1 MPRVKKTETPSAKT
15 ANKAKA
21 TKTKSTKSKT
31 VEAAPVQVVD
41 TVATENNVLDVA
53 HDSAISTE
61 NTVVDVAPD
70 SAISTDFTTI
80 LVSVQAVVQQINSL
94 KTALRTLEKKAVR
107 EIKAATKASKRKQRS
122 KGNRA
127 PSGFVKPT
135 QISNEL
141 AAFLGKASGTEM
153 ARTEVTKEINA
164 YIRANKLQDPNN
176 GRIIKADAK
185 LQSLLNLKK
194 SDELTYFNLQKY
206 MSPHFAKAT
215 KTASA

>member
-1 MPRVKKTETPSAKT
+1 MPRAKKTDSASAKT
-15 ANKAKA
+15 ATKAKA
-21 TKTKSTKSKT
+21 TKTTKSTKSKT
-31 VEAAPVQVVD
+31 VEAAPVQVVE
-41 TVATENNVLDVA
+41 TVATENTVVEVA
-53 HDSAISTE
+53 PESAISTE
-61 NTVVDVAPD
+61 FT
-70 SAISTDFTTI
+70 AILASIQT
-80 LVSVQAVVQQINSL
+80 VVQQINTL

-107 EIKAATKASKRKQRS
+107 EIKAANKASKKKQRS

-164 YIRANKLQDPNN
+164 YIRANKLQDPKN

-194 SDELTYFNLQKY
+194 GDELTYFNLQKY